1 MRDYLQIEELPKNCQ
16 LYLNEIKKLGFD
28 DIRTIY
34 LHYYGNDVD
43 LNFTI
48 WVDVEDVIDGKIET
62 ANALR
67 YNLNKKLN
75 YAYFGIDNV
84 SYGVKYKNKHRFAD
98 KILPDLKR
106 ELKST
111 KFSPMINSVRF
122 DSLNDDREEPTVSV
136 ILRKN
141 INLTWDSVRKLEG
154 EIKSFLEDYK
164 QRNGLVR
171 LDTRV
176 K

>member
-1 MRDYLQIEELPKNCQ
+1 MVNYLQIEELPRNCQ

-28 DIRTIY
+28 DIRNIY
-34 LHYYGNDVD
+34 IVNYGNAID

-62 ANALR
+62 ADELRSAL
-67 YNLNKKLN
+67 NIKLN
-75 YAYFGIDNV
+75 YEYFGIDDV
-84 SYGVKYKNKHRFAD
+84 RYRVKYKNKHRFAD

-122 DSLNDDREEPTVSV
+122 DSLNDDTEEPTVSV

-141 INLTWDSVRKLEG
+141 IKLTWESVRKLQS
-154 EIKSFLEDYK
+154 EIKEFLDEYK

>member
-1 MRDYLQIEELPKNCQ
+1 MANYLQIEELPKNYQ
-16 LYLNEIKKLGFD
+16 LYLNEIKNLGFD
-28 DIRTIY
+28 DIRNIY
-34 LHYYGNDVD
+34 LYEYEDGID
-43 LNFTI
+43 LNFFI

-62 ANALR
+62 ANELR
-67 YNLNKKLN
+67 YNIIKKLN
-75 YAYFGIDNV
+75 HKYFGIDDVNYRV
-84 SYGVKYKNKHRFAD
+84 RYKNKHKFAD

-111 KFSPMINSVRF
+111 IFSPMINSVRF
-122 DSLNDDREEPTVSV
+122 ESLNDDIEEPVVSV

-141 INLTWDSVRKLEG
+141 INLTWDSRNNISHGIHDVLDE
-154 EIKSFLEDYK
+154 YK

-171 LDTRV
+171 LDIRV

>member
-1 MRDYLQIEELPKNCQ
+1 MVNYLQIEELPKNYQ
-16 LYLNEIKKLGFD
+16 LYLNEIKKLGFN
-28 DIRTIY
+28 DIRNIY
-34 LHYYGNDVD
+34 LHNYGNGID
-43 LNFTI
+43 LNFII

-62 ANALR
+62 ANGLR

-75 YAYFGIDNV
+75 YAYFGIDDV
-84 SYGVKYKNKHRFAD
+84 RYGVKYKNKHRFAD

-171 LDTRV
+171 LETRV

>member
-1 MRDYLQIEELPKNCQ
+1 MVNYLQIEELPRNYQ
-16 LYLNEIKKLGFD
+16 LYLNEIKNFGFD
-28 DIRTIY
+28 DIRNIY
-34 LHYYGNDVD
+34 LHDYGNGID

-48 WVDVEDVIDGKIET
+48 WVDVEDVIDGKIES
-62 ANALR
+62 ADKLR
-67 YNLNKKLN
+67 YDLEKRLN
-75 YAYFGIDNV
+75 YRYFGIDDIR
-84 SYGVKYKNKHRFAD
+84 YRVKYKNKHKFAD
-98 KILPDLKR
+98 KILPDLRR

-122 DSLNDDREEPTVSV
+122 MSLNDDTEEPVVSV

-141 INLTWDSVRKLEG
+141 INLTWDSERKIRE
-154 EIKSFLEDYK
+154 EIKVFLDGYK
-164 QRNGLVR
+164 QRNGLVN

>member
-1 MRDYLQIEELPKNCQ
+1 MADYLQIEELPKNYQ
-16 LYLNEIKKLGFD
+16 YYFRRLKELGFD
-28 DIRTIY
+28 DIRNIY
-34 LHYYGNDVD
+34 FYDYGDGVE
-43 LNFTI
+43 LNFFI

-62 ANALR
+62 ANELR
-67 YNLNKKLN
+67 HSIVKKFN
-75 YAYFGIDNV
+75 PGYFGIDGVN
-84 SYGVKYKNKHRFAD
+84 YRVKYKNKHKFAD

-111 KFSPMINSVRF
+111 IFSPMINSVRF
-122 DSLNDDREEPTVSV
+122 ESLNEDTEEPVVSV

-141 INLTWDSVRKLEG
+141 INLTWDSRNKISH
-154 EIKSFLEDYK
+154 EIRDFLDEYK